1 MNKQRAPLAMLSK
14 KLDSLTRLLSLERY
28 FFLKQGVFL
37 MLNDR
42 QKEIVESLEQNLLVI
57 AGAGSGKTRCITARA
72 GKIAESGVDPKSTL
86 IVTFTNKAASELKER
101 LKADNSQLSWPWVG
115 TFHSICARILRLD
128 GEKIGVKNNFTIT
141 DSKDQR
147 GIAKSIL
154 KDLSIDHR
162 KFSYVNMMF
171 SISNHKNKLVGPED
185 YAKCNEDTL
194 YTRTTASI
202 YRRYQALL
210 ENNNSLDFDDLLMKT
225 VQLLRKE
232 KAIREKYRKMFRYI
246 MVDEFQ
252 DTNFA
257 QYELLKNLYSKK
269 QNICVVGDDDQSIYS
284 WRGANFTNLFSFE
297 EDFAPVKVIKLEQ
310 NYRST
315 PQILDL
321 ANCLIKN
328 NTQRHEKNLIA
339 REGVSGGLP
348 SVKALSD
355 EYMEAKFIV
364 KEIKKISNYQNTAIL
379 YRINSQSR
387 ILENVLIE
395 KKIPYVVRGG
405 TEFFARSEIKDII
418 SYLKVLYNP
427 SDIYSLQRIINVPT
441 RGIGAVSVN
450 KMLGYLRENDKN
462 FLDLTAAD
470 QLPVTTS
477 SRDAMLNLVSKMR
490 GWQEDSQVISPLAL
504 VEEIVADTKLIDF
517 YERKE
522 TDTSISKGENI
533 HEFLV
538 MAENFC
544 ENFYKM
550 HGTYPL
556 LSDFLESISLQ
567 SSVEDDH
574 NEQGKVQL
582 MTIHN
587 SKGLEFDNVF
597 ILGVEEGILPHH
609 LSMSE
614 QPGLQEERRLLY
626 VAITRAKKN
635 LVLTFCRERRKF
647 AAGGFKTEIT
657 DKSRFLEEFDKRLC
671 KSSVKKQSFVFGKK
685 YEEKERKA
693 SPRIVNLGGKSF
705 YKVKDIVVHKKFG
718 QGEILSV
725 SGSGQD
731 AKLTISFNNGELK
744 KIVGTFVEKM

>member
-1 MNKQRAPLAMLSK
+1 
-14 KLDSLTRLLSLERY
+14 
-28 FFLKQGVFL
+28 
-37 MLNDR
+37 MLNER

-72 GKIAESGVDPKSTL
+72 GQIAASGVDPRNIL

-101 LKADNSQLSWPWVG
+101 LKEDNSQLSWPWVG
-115 TFHSICARILRLD
+115 TFHSICARILRID
-128 GEKIGVKNNFTIT
+128 GDKIGVKNNFTIT

-154 KDLSIDHR
+154 KDLSIDPR
-162 KFSYVNMMF
+162 RFSYVKMMS
-171 SISNHKNKLVGPED
+171 SISNHKNKLIGPED
-185 YAKCNEDTL
+185 YAKCNEDTF
-194 YTRTTASI
+194 YVRTTASI
-202 YRRYQALL
+202 YKRYQALL

-225 VQLLRKE
+225 VQLLKKD
-232 KAIREKYRKMFRYI
+232 KAVRERYQRQFRYI

-252 DTNFA
+252 DTNLA
-257 QYELLKNLYSKK
+257 QYQLLKNLWSKG

-297 EDFAPVKVIKLEQ
+297 EDFAPVKTVMLEQ

-315 PQILDL
+315 QQILDL
-321 ANCLIKN
+321 ANGLIKN
-328 NTQRHEKNLIA
+328 NSQRHEKKLLA
-339 REGVSGGLP
+339 KEGFKGNLP
-348 SVKALSD
+348 SIKALSD

-364 KEIKKISNYQNTAIL
+364 KEIKKIADYQNTAIL

-387 ILENVLIE
+387 ILENVLVE

-405 TEFFARSEIKDII
+405 TEFFSRSEIKDLI

-441 RGIGAVSVN
+441 RGIGSVSVN
-450 KMLGYLRENDKN
+450 KMLGYLKDSGKT
-462 FLDLTAAD
+462 FLELTSAD
-470 QLPVTTS
+470 PLLVATS
-477 SRDAMLNLVSKMR
+477 SREAMIDLAAKMR

-504 VEEIVADTKLIDF
+504 VEEIIADTKLIDF
-517 YERKE
+517 YQRKE
-522 TDTSISKGENI
+522 TDTSLSKGENVN
-533 HEFLV
+533 EFL
-538 MAENFC
+538 MMTENFC
-544 ENFYKM
+544 ENFFKM

-574 NEQGKVQL
+574 NELGKVQL

-587 SKGLEFDNVF
+587 AKGLEFENVF
-597 ILGVEEGILPHH
+597 ILGVEEGILPHY

-647 AAGGFKTEIT
+647 ASGGFKTEIT
-657 DKSRFLEEFDKRLC
+657 DKSRFLDEFDKKLC
-671 KSSVKKQSFVFGKK
+671 KSSNKKQSFVFGKK
-685 YEEKERKA
+685 YEEKERKR
-693 SPRIVNLGGKSF
+693 SPRIVNVGGKSF
-705 YKVKDIVVHKKFG
+705 YKVKDIVIHKKFG
-718 QGEILSV
+718 QGEVLTV
-725 SGSGQD
+725 SGSGKD
-731 AKLTISFNNGELK
+731 AKLTISFNGGQLK
-744 KIVGTFVEKM
+744 KIVGTFVDKF